1 MSSKAYPL
9 IGLGSSLRPLMDLG
23 RSSFFFIVGLSIL
36 FFYGVQFSM
45 LFWALVQQY
54 DFLDLNRLVVRYSL
68 QNGIMFKSGYNRD
81 PLRCLGPR
89 EAREATKEVHSEEC
103 GSLPRKKRLYK

>member
-1 MSSKAYPL
+1 MSSNAYPL

-23 RSSFFFIVGLSIL
+23 QPSFFFIVGLSIL

-45 LFWALVQQY
+45 LFWALVQHF

-68 QNGIMFKSGYNRD
+68 QNGIMLKRGYNRD
-81 PLRCLGPR
+81 PIRCLGPR

-103 GSLPRKKRLYK
+103 GSLAGKKRLYK

>member
-1 MSSKAYPL
+1 MSSNAYPL

-23 RSSFFFIVGLSIL
+23 QPSFFFIVGLSIL

-68 QNGIMFKSGYNRD
+68 QNGIMLKRGYNRD
-81 PLRCLGPR
+81 PIRCLGPR

-103 GSLPRKKRLYK
+103 GSLPGKKRLYK

>member
-1 MSSKAYPL
+1 MSSNAYPL

-23 RSSFFFIVGLSIL
+23 QPSFFFIAGLSIL

-68 QNGIMFKSGYNRD
+68 QNGIMFKRGYNRD

-89 EAREATKEVHSEEC
+89 EAREATKEVHSGEC
-103 GSLPRKKRLYK
+103 GSLLGKKRLYK